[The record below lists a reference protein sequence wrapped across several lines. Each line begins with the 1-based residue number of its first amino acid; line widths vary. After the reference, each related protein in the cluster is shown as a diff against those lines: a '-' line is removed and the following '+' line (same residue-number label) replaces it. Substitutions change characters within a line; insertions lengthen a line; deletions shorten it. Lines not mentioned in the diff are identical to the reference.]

1 MEDSGKV
8 ATVGPEE
15 PGGIG
20 RGCRGSY
27 VPDVP
32 SKGQGA
38 GMGGTGKS
46 VSPVSP
52 GATCFGFGWHVGP
65 LCLIGF

>member
-20 RGCRGSY
+20 RGCRVSY

-46 VSPVSP
+46 VSPVRP
-52 GATCFGFGWHVGP
+52 DATCFGLGWHVGP
-65 LCLIGF
+65 LCLIRF